1 MELQRFAGETSSHV
15 VIERVWKDRSGA
27 MVIPSVGM
35 EAMRETAQVIL
46 MGRANQM
53 SSNVGTVHVFPSLI
67 AVMASK
73 TVLMGLMRLDA
84 VDLFYRCVRD
94 PLWRREVPMEFTEV
108 LYRVYFVPFVTYEP
122 ETWTV
127 NVREARK
134 VVAMGMKL
142 ERSILTVT
150 GRNKIENEV
159 FRERIGRQKPAH
171 LVSSLVVMV
180 PVSILVGIVMEGRT
194 VGTDQMNNVNQELVL
209 PICSLAVM
217 VTVLT
222 LGGYVTEEETVG
234 MAVMKLNVVSLSGNC
249 LPTEFMCGEGVC
261 IDSKQHCDNY
271 YDCRDFSDEQ
281 NCFGCQSNE
290 FQCGSGEC
298 VPQSNLC
305 NGNYDCHDGSDEHGC
320 ETTPRPTQP
329 PVTPRPTPQC
339 PAGQSACRT
348 GNQCVSRSAI
358 CDGRYDCQDFSD
370 EDDCARKP
378 CSRYEFR
385 CENGPCIS
393 IRLRCD
399 GKVDCP
405 FDTSDELDCR
415 SKDGLNLKTY
425 PEDQMIK
432 EGREVVFQ
440 CRDEGPL
447 RARVRWL
454 RGNGLPLPPGSRD
467 VSGRLEIPDIQVE
480 HSGTYICEAVGF
492 PQETQ
497 GARVSVHLTV
507 DPSGKITITPSKSL
521 HTQLYMPYGQ
531 NPLLKYGVLPYS
543 EYDIYNTVELP
554 ATRPPTACA
563 LNEATCSNG
572 ECIDKNRVCDGQYD
586 CTDGSDEMRC
596 NPLGCE
602 PNEFRCNNKKCVLK
616 TWRCDSDDDCGDGS
630 DEANC
635 ATNPPGSPCRYHEFQ
650 CQTGNQCI
658 PKSFHCDLEIDCQDG
673 SDEVGCSASYIQVPP
688 PPMVNLN
695 IGSVFTIT
703 CTAIGVPTPEVVWR
717 LNWGHIPPKCTTT
730 SSNGLG
736 TLTCPDVQESDQ
748 GAYSCE
754 AINTKGSTFAIPDS
768 ILVVNKPDSVCP
780 RGYFNEEASTR
791 SDCISCFC
799 FGVTTECKS
808 ADLFT
813 YQVYTSSAESPS
825 DNTYLYFSLPE
836 NYNGNQLKSY
846 GGYLKYTV
854 NYEGK
859 GRPISAPNVILSG
872 NGYVLT
878 HRSRDAPAGRDTE
891 VTVRIFYGEWYKAGS
906 PQPGDRLNVLATRE
920 EIMMALGDTT
930 HVLIRSQYVD
940 GTVLDTSVFNIALDS
955 AGVRNTGLGQATF
968 VEECRCPAGYT
979 GLSCE
984 KCAPGYNRRKSGPWL
999 GLCTREPVRCPSG
1012 YYGDPSRNIP
1022 CQVCPCPLTN
1032 PSNHLTQMEMLPV
1045 IVLKGTLDVVVSNVL
1060 PATKE
1065 TLLSLETLAQ
1075 EDYTIGSTC
1084 NQCKANTFFLD
1095 SNNQFGCISCFCMGI
1110 TNQCQSSNWYREQ
1123 VSVAFTRNTQGFK
1136 LVETLNRDEPIT
1148 DNIHVDSTTRE
1159 LVFQDFSRR
1168 TPDVYYW
1175 QLPTQFLGD
1184 KVTSYG
1190 GNLNYTVR
1198 YVPTPGGQSSR
1209 NSAPDVELLSSN
1221 DIRLLYFRREQ
1232 IEPNQPQ
1239 SISVPLLE
1247 QYWQRQD
1254 GQTANREHL
1263 LMALADL
1270 GSILIKATYTTNT
1283 REAAL
1288 LGVTLDVAEER
1299 NTGQERAL
1307 AVEQCVCPRG
1317 YRGLSCEDCDV
1328 GYTRALEGIY
1338 LGLCEQCNCNGHSSE
1353 CNPDTGICQ
1362 NCGDHTTGD
1371 QCDTCEEG
1379 YEGDATRGT
1388 PTDCQ
1393 PGGRPT
1399 PGCSCDPRG
1408 SARSDCP
1415 DGEQCVCKTNVEGRS
1430 CDRCRPGTFALSSE
1444 NTEGCLECLCS
1455 GVTDSCQSSNYYR
1468 TQIPMQIIDSR
1479 HGFTLT
1485 DSSRNNV
1492 VRDGF
1497 SLNVA
1502 QNEIGYTFP
1511 NSRNQR
1517 MFWSL
1522 PPAFTGNKVSS
1533 YGGSLTVTQ
1542 HYTARAGAER
1552 LYDTDVVISG
1562 NGISLYWT
1570 YQGDVAPD
1578 QPLTFTVP
1586 LREASWRRLGQ
1597 TGPRSASRADL
1608 LTVLSNVEAILVRAS
1623 HSSQTLSTYLSDVS
1637 LDTAVPQYTGQAVAI
1652 DMEACRCPEGY
1663 RGSSCELCAPGYY
1676 RDSNDRSASLLGS
1689 CTRCP
1694 CNNHEESCSA
1704 TPDGRV
1710 SCSCQSGY
1718 TGRYCNSV
1726 GLMMELVPVR
1736 VSQPVGTLVSFVCS
1750 YNSNEEMNI
1759 EFIEIPKPAVVQT
1772 TNGNNNLHHT
1782 HTITRYDSGAK
1793 RVWTVRITRWHK
1805 NVQCLVKNKAG
1816 NILGTLTSTI
1826 NTDGGNGGSVDGSGD
1841 LTSSTTTTTLRPPPP
1856 PTISI
1861 SVSEP
1866 TIQIVDVGSTRPVTL
1881 QWSKEGGELPRDRAI
1896 DDRQGVLVITDVR
1909 VSDSGTYI
1917 CAASDGLTIVTERAV
1932 LTVGGSPPTP
1942 PQVVILPRYLEV
1954 TEGEPVEFRCEAS
1967 GNPTPTLRW
1976 TARENKPLPSQASF
1990 LNGVFRIPA
1999 ARKSDE
2005 SEYECH
2011 ASNPSGTNT
2020 QRTVLYVREGQ
2031 PKPDPT
2037 SLTVEPNEYSGPG
2050 GETVRLTCLTGEQE
2064 RDYTIRWS
2072 RAGGREL
2079 PPSAVQR
2086 DGVLT
2091 IYNASPADSGV
2102 YVCTATSSYTGSV
2115 DEVQARVT
2123 IVSYRGPPT
2132 VRIEPDRQTI
2142 SQGTR
2147 AELRCQASGDP
2158 APQVRWTKVGE
2169 ELSSL
2174 TQVAGSLLIINSAQ
2188 VRDRGVYVCTAENEG
2203 GSAQSSAIVEVE
2215 RQEPPS
2221 IELYPK
2227 GQHTVVEGGR
2237 ALLQCRVTGGIPS
2250 PSIRWTR
2257 PNGLA
2262 LSSSVEELPGGV
2274 LRFNHITKLEEGQ
2287 YSCHAENNAGS
2298 TDAVATLLVQSLPKI
2313 VLSPSNTV
2321 HVAIGQSVRLECR
2334 ATGDPIPSV
2343 SWTKYLQRAYPYGG
2357 TESIIPA
2364 TPQTAVYEISRVTK
2378 EDEGSYNCQARNAA
2392 GFTEDRLQLIVVEDN
2407 TIGGGSGSAGGG
2419 GGGGQGSSHRGD
2431 IPAGGDDD
2439 DDGDDYEGSNQAR
2452 PGSGSQS
2459 GGGSSTG
2466 GYPTYPGQGGQGYP
2480 PNGGVQVSDNV
2491 YRILEG
2497 GRAEMRCMVRG
2508 NRERIFLNWV
2518 RSDNGQMPSDHLV
2531 RDGVLYINNIE
2542 PSAAGEYSCQGIG
2555 QNGNV
2560 LFTATATLTV
2570 IAPPRIQLNPTRQVV
2585 RPGDNAY
2592 ITCSATGDQPIDI
2605 VWTAEGRAL
2614 PPSVSINQGLLQ
2626 FRGIAVSDAGRYVCR
2641 ARNSEGEAEAVAEV
2655 IVNEHTH
2662 EQPVVTAV
2670 QHEQS
2675 ASLGSSVQLRC
2686 TVPPG
2691 SVRPRL
2697 TWRRER
2703 RPLPANAVTRG
2714 DGVLILN
2721 NVQVSDEGR
2730 YICEASSEYGVASDY
2745 VTLRV
2750 ELQGEGCTWSKGFLC
2765 DNGECVPL
2773 SLVCD
2778 GNPDCRDGSDEVTC
2792 RTGRGVTNIA
2802 LRIEPSQEIIQI
2814 GDNVDVRCSAS
2825 SDTRIA
2831 YSWSKVGERLGNN
2844 VQVID
2849 NLLRVS
2855 DVRPSNGGVYRCTAR
2870 TRQGSYTEDYVLAI
2884 QDSPDMNRDAA
2895 AVETRTAP
2903 YGSTIEMDCHTDL
2916 EPPVTFSW
2924 SKQGGSLR
2932 RDTNTRT
2939 ALLNIHDIN
2948 ANDAGTYV
2956 CTAQNAMVK
2965 MDIPTV
2971 LVVTGVVPYFAQA
2984 PLSYMMLPTL
2994 PDAYLKFDIEVSFKP
3009 ESQDGLILY
3018 NGEMRG
3024 GEDDFISLGLNGSYV
3039 EFRFDVGSTP
3049 AMIRSARPIRI
3060 GEWHTVK
3067 IERNRRDGKMTVDN
3081 DGPFVGEAV
3090 GAFQG
3095 LDLVQPLYVGGVPN
3109 FKTIHRLNGFTS
3121 GFVGCISRLVIGR
3134 VESDLMRDATLSE
3147 GVTTCETCAVNPC
3160 HNQGVC
3166 QEAAQPQGYMCI
3178 CPHGFSGINCQ
3189 KVGEACFPGACG
3201 TGRCVNNDEG
3211 FKCYCPFGKS
3221 GNQCENDVDIIEPAF
3236 SDEAY
3241 LAYPTPKALRRLK
3254 LSLKFNPTD
3263 ADDALLLYC
3272 AQDEDG
3278 NGDYTSLAIRDKRL
3292 EFKFDTGS
3300 GPAIIRSERE
3310 IIPGEWVTVLAGRNS
3325 RSGHLSIN
3333 NDPAV
3338 SGNAPGTT
3346 KGLNLRTP
3354 LYVGGYDKQRVH
3366 LAQGVGVDKGFR
3378 GCVSEIIVSG
3388 MKMDIKDSVVDAANV
3403 QDCSSLHGGST
3414 RSDSSSSTCNR
3425 STCLNGGVCSENR
3438 CICPERFSG
3447 RNCEK
3452 EMNLCEEL
3460 RPCQNGGTCIGS
3472 TSSYRCKCPLGYGG
3486 TNCHQ
3491 IADFTTEVS
3500 FHKNG
3505 YLELK
3510 NSTLPHSSTTE
3521 NEIITIEFST
3531 TDQNGLIFWHGQ
3543 APETDGKGQ
3552 DYLALAVVDGFLEF
3566 SYELGSGPAQ
3576 IQINNVRVD
3585 DGKRHQVVLK
3595 RQASDGSIDL
3605 DSNYTEFGESGG
3617 ILKMLN
3623 TRGNIYIVLFGGQWH
3638 DMCNVRWYTTIIFV
3652 SSVSAD
3658 EYNDVLGSLDDIVN
3672 K

>member
-1 MELQRFAGETSSHV
+1 
-15 VIERVWKDRSGA
+15 
-27 MVIPSVGM
+27 
-35 EAMRETAQVIL
+35 
-46 MGRANQM
+46 
-53 SSNVGTVHVFPSLI
+53 
-67 AVMASK
+67 
-73 TVLMGLMRLDA
+73 
-84 VDLFYRCVRD
+84 
-94 PLWRREVPMEFTEV
+94 
-108 LYRVYFVPFVTYEP
+108 
-122 ETWTV
+122 
-127 NVREARK
+127 
-134 VVAMGMKL
+134 
-142 ERSILTVT
+142 
-150 GRNKIENEV
+150 
-159 FRERIGRQKPAH
+159 
-171 LVSSLVVMV
+171 
-180 PVSILVGIVMEGRT
+180 
-194 VGTDQMNNVNQELVL
+194 
-209 PICSLAVM
+209 
-217 VTVLT
+217 
-222 LGGYVTEEETVG
+222 
-234 MAVMKLNVVSLSGNC
+234 
-249 LPTEFMCGEGVC
+249 
-261 IDSKQHCDNY
+261 
-271 YDCRDFSDEQ
+271 
-281 NCFGCQSNE
+281 
-290 FQCGSGEC
+290 
-298 VPQSNLC
+298 
-305 NGNYDCHDGSDEHGC
+305 
-320 ETTPRPTQP
+320 
-329 PVTPRPTPQC
+329 
-339 PAGQSACRT
+339 
-348 GNQCVSRSAI
+348 
-358 CDGRYDCQDFSD
+358 
-370 EDDCARKP
+370 
-378 CSRYEFR
+378 
-385 CENGPCIS
+385 
-393 IRLRCD
+393 
-399 GKVDCP
+399 
-405 FDTSDELDCR
+405 
-415 SKDGLNLKTY
+415 
-425 PEDQMIK
+425 
-432 EGREVVFQ
+432 
-440 CRDEGPL
+440 
-447 RARVRWL
+447 
-454 RGNGLPLPPGSRD
+454 
-467 VSGRLEIPDIQVE
+467 
-480 HSGTYICEAVGF
+480 
-492 PQETQ
+492 
-497 GARVSVHLTV
+497 
-507 DPSGKITITPSKSL
+507 
-521 HTQLYMPYGQ
+521 
-531 NPLLKYGVLPYS
+531 
-543 EYDIYNTVELP
+543 
-554 ATRPPTACA
+554 
-563 LNEATCSNG
+563 
-572 ECIDKNRVCDGQYD
+572 
-586 CTDGSDEMRC
+586 
-596 NPLGCE
+596 
-602 PNEFRCNNKKCVLK
+602 
-616 TWRCDSDDDCGDGS
+616 
-630 DEANC
+630 
-635 ATNPPGSPCRYHEFQ
+635 
-650 CQTGNQCI
+650 
-658 PKSFHCDLEIDCQDG
+658 
-673 SDEVGCSASYIQVPP
+673 
-688 PPMVNLN
+688 
-695 IGSVFTIT
+695 
-703 CTAIGVPTPEVVWR
+703 
-717 LNWGHIPPKCTTT
+717 
-730 SSNGLG
+730 
-736 TLTCPDVQESDQ
+736 
-748 GAYSCE
+748 
-754 AINTKGSTFAIPDS
+754 
-768 ILVVNKPDSVCP
+768 
-780 RGYFNEEASTR
+780 
-791 SDCISCFC
+791 
-799 FGVTTECKS
+799 
-808 ADLFT
+808 
-813 YQVYTSSAESPS
+813 
-825 DNTYLYFSLPE
+825 
-836 NYNGNQLKSY
+836 
-846 GGYLKYTV
+846 
-854 NYEGK
+854 
-859 GRPISAPNVILSG
+859 
-872 NGYVLT
+872 
-878 HRSRDAPAGRDTE
+878 
-891 VTVRIFYGEWYKAGS
+891 
-906 PQPGDRLNVLATRE
+906 
-920 EIMMALGDTT
+920 
-930 HVLIRSQYVD
+930 
-940 GTVLDTSVFNIALDS
+940 
-955 AGVRNTGLGQATF
+955 
-968 VEECRCPAGYT
+968 
-979 GLSCE
+979 
-984 KCAPGYNRRKSGPWL
+984 
-999 GLCTREPVRCPSG
+999 
-1012 YYGDPSRNIP
+1012 
-1022 CQVCPCPLTN
+1022 
-1032 PSNHLTQMEMLPV
+1032 
-1045 IVLKGTLDVVVSNVL
+1045 
-1060 PATKE
+1060 
-1065 TLLSLETLAQ
+1065 
-1075 EDYTIGSTC
+1075 
-1084 NQCKANTFFLD
+1084 
-1095 SNNQFGCISCFCMGI
+1095 
-1110 TNQCQSSNWYREQ
+1110 
-1123 VSVAFTRNTQGFK
+1123 
-1136 LVETLNRDEPIT
+1136 
-1148 DNIHVDSTTRE
+1148 
-1159 LVFQDFSRR
+1159 
-1168 TPDVYYW
+1168 
-1175 QLPTQFLGD
+1175 
-1184 KVTSYG
+1184 
-1190 GNLNYTVR
+1190 
-1198 YVPTPGGQSSR
+1198 
-1209 NSAPDVELLSSN
+1209 
-1221 DIRLLYFRREQ
+1221 
-1232 IEPNQPQ
+1232 
-1239 SISVPLLE
+1239 
-1247 QYWQRQD
+1247 
-1254 GQTANREHL
+1254 
-1263 LMALADL
+1263 MALADL

-1652 DMEACRCPEGY
+1652 DVEACRCPEGY

-1726 GLMMELVPVR
+1726 
-1736 VSQPVGTLVSFVCS
+1736 
-1750 YNSNEEMNI
+1750 
-1759 EFIEIPKPAVVQT
+1759 
-1772 TNGNNNLHHT
+1772 
-1782 HTITRYDSGAK
+1782 
-1793 RVWTVRITRWHK
+1793 
-1805 NVQCLVKNKAG
+1805 
-1816 NILGTLTSTI
+1816 
-1826 NTDGGNGGSVDGSGD
+1826 DGGNGGSGDGSGD
-1841 LTSSTTTTTLRPPPP
+1841 LTSSTTTTTVRPPPP

-1866 TIQIVDVGSTRPVTL
+1866 TIQIVDVGSTVRYRCSGRSLITQRPVTL

-2174 TQVAGSLLIINSAQ
+2174 TQVSGSLLIINSAQ

-2407 TIGGGSGSAGGG
+2407 TIGGGSGSVGGGGG
-2419 GGGGQGSSHRGD
+2419 GGGGQGGSHRGD
-2431 IPAGGDDD
+2431 IPAGGDDDDD

-2750 ELQGEGCTWSKGFLC
+2750 E
-2765 DNGECVPL
+2765 
-2773 SLVCD
+2773 
-2778 GNPDCRDGSDEVTC
+2778 R
-2792 RTGRGVTNIA
+2792 VTNIA

-2932 RDTNTRT
+2932 RETNTRT

-3109 FKTIHRLNGFTS
+3109 FKNIHRLNGFTS

-3278 NGDYTSLAIRDKRL
+3278 NGDYTSLAIKDKRL

-3543 APETDGKGQ
+3543 APE
-3552 DYLALAVVDGFLEF
+3552 
-3566 SYELGSGPAQ
+3566 
-3576 IQINNVRVD
+3576 N
-3585 DGKRHQVVLK
+3585 
-3595 RQASDGSIDL
+3595 
-3605 DSNYTEFGESGG
+3605 
-3617 ILKMLN
+3617 
-3623 TRGNIYIVLFGGQWH
+3623 
-3638 DMCNVRWYTTIIFV
+3638 
-3652 SSVSAD
+3652 
-3658 EYNDVLGSLDDIVN
+3658 
-3672 K
+3672 

>member
-1 MELQRFAGETSSHV
+1 MPPSDFRSHLLGETTDVQGIHRPPPFLNAFTTQRPSCGSDEFRCNDGRCIEDFRRCDYIMDCTSGEDEANCPNITCQSNEWQCDSGICIDSRLRCNNRQDCPNDSSDERNCQCKDHQFRCRDGTCIDASLKCNNV
-15 VIERVWKDRSGA
+15 TDCPNDNFDELYCPCTADQFECTNRHCIPRSRKCDGYNDCQDGSDESDCRMHPFEYDTCASNEFQCRDRTCINSALRCDRTYDCPDGSDEAEDICGRPPACSADQFRCNDGLCLNINQRCNNINECLTGEDERGCSNCTLSQFRCRDGRCVDLSRKCDGNQDCGDASDEDDCGMTSILIREIVAPCPGSDFTCLDGSCVPMSRRCDGTIDCPNGADEAECEDIKTQCKPGEFRCRDGVCISDTYVCDNVSDCGDLSDEQDCPVKKNATTCRPDEITCGDGKCVDQSRKCDRIFDCIDGLDERDCGICSPSEFRCEDGTCISEDKRCDSFRDCRDGSDELDCVDKRASRAAKDGEIEH
-27 MVIPSVGM
+27 
-35 EAMRETAQVIL
+35 
-46 MGRANQM
+46 ANQT

-84 VDLFYRCVRD
+84 
-94 PLWRREVPMEFTEV
+94 
-108 LYRVYFVPFVTYEP
+108 
-122 ETWTV
+122 
-127 NVREARK
+127 
-134 VVAMGMKL
+134 
-142 ERSILTVT
+142 
-150 GRNKIENEV
+150 
-159 FRERIGRQKPAH
+159 RQKPAH
-171 LVSSLVVMV
+171 LMSSLVAMV

-217 VTVLT
+217 VTVST

-234 MAVMKLNVVSLSGNC
+234 MAVMKSNVVSLSGNC

-320 ETTPRPTQP
+320 ETSPRPTLP
-329 PVTPRPTPQC
+329 TVTPRPTPQC
-339 PAGQSACRT
+339 PTGQSACRT
-348 GNQCVSRSAI
+348 GNQCVPRSAI

-370 EDDCARKP
+370 EDDC
-378 CSRYEFR
+378 
-385 CENGPCIS
+385 G
-393 IRLRCD
+393 
-399 GKVDCP
+399 
-405 FDTSDELDCR
+405 
-415 SKDGLNLKTY
+415 SKEGLNLKTY

-480 HSGTYICEAVGF
+480 HSGTYICEAVGY

-507 DPSGKITITPSKSL
+507 DPSAGKITITPSKSL

-736 TLTCPDVQESDQ
+736 TLTCPDIQESDQ

-813 YQVYTSSAESPS
+813 YQLPPPLNQYQLVSVRTEPSISILPDPPFRNFQPTLRPLNRNGFQVYTSSAESPS

-854 NYEGK
+854 NYEGQ

-984 KCAPGYNRRKSGPWL
+984 QCAPGYNRRKSGPWL

-1032 PSNHLTQMEMLPV
+1032 PSNQFGRTCQ
-1045 IVLKGTLDVVVSNVL
+1045 LDTDGDVTCDCPQGYIGRRCEQCAAGYQGNPLIPGDSCSRGSCDHAGSLSVQPN
-1060 PATKE
+1060 PASGECDCK
-1065 TLLSLETLAQ
+1065 
-1075 EDYTIGSTC
+1075 DYSTGSTC
-1084 NQCKANTFFLD
+1084 NQCKANTFFLN

-1209 NSAPDVELLSSN
+1209 NSAPDVELLS
-1221 DIRLLYFRREQ
+1221 
-1232 IEPNQPQ
+1232 PNRPQ

-1247 QYWQRQD
+1247 QYWQRHD

-1338 LGLCEQCNCNGHSSE
+1338 LGLCEPCNCNGHSSE

-1388 PTDCQ
+1388 PIDCQ

-1430 CDRCRPGTFALSSE
+1430 CDRCRPGTFALSSD

-1485 DSSRNNV
+1485 DSSRSDV

-1533 YGGSLTVTQ
+1533 YGGNLTVTQ

-1652 DMEACRCPEGY
+1652 DVEACRCPEGY

-1726 GLMMELVPVR
+1726 EGLMMELVPVR

-1759 EFIEIPKPAVVQT
+1759 EFIEIPKPVVVQT

-1816 NILGTLTSTI
+1816 DILGTLTSTI
-1826 NTDGGNGGSVDGSGD
+1826 NTDGGNGGSGDGSGD
-1841 LTSSTTTTTLRPPPP
+1841 LTSSTTTTTLRPPQP

-1866 TIQIVDVGSTRPVTL
+1866 TIQIVDVGSTVRYRCSGRSLITQRPVTL

-2050 GETVRLTCLTGEQE
+2050 GETVRLTCLTGEQD

-2174 TQVAGSLLIINSAQ
+2174 IQVSGSLLIINSAQ

-2215 RQEPPS
+2215 RQESPS

-2227 GQHTVVEGGR
+2227 GQQTVVEGGR

-2262 LSSSVEELPGGV
+2262 LSSAVEELPGGV
-2274 LRFNHITKLEEGQ
+2274 LRFNHITKTEEGQ

-2298 TDAVATLLVQSLPKI
+2298 TDAVATLVVQSLPKI
-2313 VLSPSNTV
+2313 VLSPSNVV
-2321 HVAIGQSVRLECR
+2321 HVVIGQRVRLECR

-2343 SWTKYLQRAYPYGG
+2343 SWTKYLQRAYPYG
-2357 TESIIPA
+2357 
-2364 TPQTAVYEISRVTK
+2364 
-2378 EDEGSYNCQARNAA
+2378 
-2392 GFTEDRLQLIVVEDN
+2392 
-2407 TIGGGSGSAGGG
+2407 
-2419 GGGGQGSSHRGD
+2419 
-2431 IPAGGDDD
+2431 
-2439 DDGDDYEGSNQAR
+2439 
-2452 PGSGSQS
+2452 
-2459 GGGSSTG
+2459 
-2466 GYPTYPGQGGQGYP
+2466 
-2480 PNGGVQVSDNV
+2480 
-2491 YRILEG
+2491 
-2497 GRAEMRCMVRG
+2497 
-2508 NRERIFLNWV
+2508 
-2518 RSDNGQMPSDHLV
+2518 
-2531 RDGVLYINNIE
+2531 
-2542 PSAAGEYSCQGIG
+2542 
-2555 QNGNV
+2555 
-2560 LFTATATLTV
+2560 
-2570 IAPPRIQLNPTRQVV
+2570 
-2585 RPGDNAY
+2585 
-2592 ITCSATGDQPIDI
+2592 
-2605 VWTAEGRAL
+2605 
-2614 PPSVSINQGLLQ
+2614 
-2626 FRGIAVSDAGRYVCR
+2626 
-2641 ARNSEGEAEAVAEV
+2641 
-2655 IVNEHTH
+2655 
-2662 EQPVVTAV
+2662 
-2670 QHEQS
+2670 
-2675 ASLGSSVQLRC
+2675 
-2686 TVPPG
+2686 
-2691 SVRPRL
+2691 
-2697 TWRRER
+2697 
-2703 RPLPANAVTRG
+2703 
-2714 DGVLILN
+2714 
-2721 NVQVSDEGR
+2721 
-2730 YICEASSEYGVASDY
+2730 
-2745 VTLRV
+2745 
-2750 ELQGEGCTWSKGFLC
+2750 
-2765 DNGECVPL
+2765 
-2773 SLVCD
+2773 
-2778 GNPDCRDGSDEVTC
+2778 
-2792 RTGRGVTNIA
+2792 
-2802 LRIEPSQEIIQI
+2802 
-2814 GDNVDVRCSAS
+2814 
-2825 SDTRIA
+2825 
-2831 YSWSKVGERLGNN
+2831 
-2844 VQVID
+2844 
-2849 NLLRVS
+2849 
-2855 DVRPSNGGVYRCTAR
+2855 
-2870 TRQGSYTEDYVLAI
+2870 
-2884 QDSPDMNRDAA
+2884 
-2895 AVETRTAP
+2895 
-2903 YGSTIEMDCHTDL
+2903 
-2916 EPPVTFSW
+2916 
-2924 SKQGGSLR
+2924 
-2932 RDTNTRT
+2932 
-2939 ALLNIHDIN
+2939 
-2948 ANDAGTYV
+2948 
-2956 CTAQNAMVK
+2956 
-2965 MDIPTV
+2965 
-2971 LVVTGVVPYFAQA
+2971 
-2984 PLSYMMLPTL
+2984 
-2994 PDAYLKFDIEVSFKP
+2994 
-3009 ESQDGLILY
+3009 
-3018 NGEMRG
+3018 
-3024 GEDDFISLGLNGSYV
+3024 
-3039 EFRFDVGSTP
+3039 
-3049 AMIRSARPIRI
+3049 
-3060 GEWHTVK
+3060 
-3067 IERNRRDGKMTVDN
+3067 
-3081 DGPFVGEAV
+3081 
-3090 GAFQG
+3090 
-3095 LDLVQPLYVGGVPN
+3095 
-3109 FKTIHRLNGFTS
+3109 
-3121 GFVGCISRLVIGR
+3121 
-3134 VESDLMRDATLSE
+3134 
-3147 GVTTCETCAVNPC
+3147 
-3160 HNQGVC
+3160 
-3166 QEAAQPQGYMCI
+3166 
-3178 CPHGFSGINCQ
+3178 
-3189 KVGEACFPGACG
+3189 
-3201 TGRCVNNDEG
+3201 
-3211 FKCYCPFGKS
+3211 
-3221 GNQCENDVDIIEPAF
+3221 
-3236 SDEAY
+3236 
-3241 LAYPTPKALRRLK
+3241 
-3254 LSLKFNPTD
+3254 
-3263 ADDALLLYC
+3263 
-3272 AQDEDG
+3272 
-3278 NGDYTSLAIRDKRL
+3278 
-3292 EFKFDTGS
+3292 
-3300 GPAIIRSERE
+3300 
-3310 IIPGEWVTVLAGRNS
+3310 
-3325 RSGHLSIN
+3325 
-3333 NDPAV
+3333 
-3338 SGNAPGTT
+3338 
-3346 KGLNLRTP
+3346 
-3354 LYVGGYDKQRVH
+3354 
-3366 LAQGVGVDKGFR
+3366 
-3378 GCVSEIIVSG
+3378 
-3388 MKMDIKDSVVDAANV
+3388 
-3403 QDCSSLHGGST
+3403 
-3414 RSDSSSSTCNR
+3414 
-3425 STCLNGGVCSENR
+3425 
-3438 CICPERFSG
+3438 
-3447 RNCEK
+3447 
-3452 EMNLCEEL
+3452 
-3460 RPCQNGGTCIGS
+3460 
-3472 TSSYRCKCPLGYGG
+3472 
-3486 TNCHQ
+3486 
-3491 IADFTTEVS
+3491 
-3500 FHKNG
+3500 
-3505 YLELK
+3505 
-3510 NSTLPHSSTTE
+3510 
-3521 NEIITIEFST
+3521 
-3531 TDQNGLIFWHGQ
+3531 
-3543 APETDGKGQ
+3543 
-3552 DYLALAVVDGFLEF
+3552 
-3566 SYELGSGPAQ
+3566 
-3576 IQINNVRVD
+3576 
-3585 DGKRHQVVLK
+3585 
-3595 RQASDGSIDL
+3595 
-3605 DSNYTEFGESGG
+3605 
-3617 ILKMLN
+3617 
-3623 TRGNIYIVLFGGQWH
+3623 
-3638 DMCNVRWYTTIIFV
+3638 
-3652 SSVSAD
+3652 
-3658 EYNDVLGSLDDIVN
+3658 
-3672 K
+3672 